1 MVFILLSVE
10 PGRVKAVSEELLE
23 IPGVYEAYS
32 VAGPYDVVAVARV
45 NHHEDLSGFVTHRV
59 GALGG
64 VESTETLIAFRTFAK
79 KDPGL
84 MGRRQLKRFYLTVLQ
99 KPLVRVPRLYTYLIG
114 SKAVQF
120 GDIGIDVPR
129 PIEEDERRSSASS
142 R

>member
-1 MVFILLSVE
+1 MITAFILLSVE
-10 PGRVKAVSEELLE
+10 PGRVKSVSEELLE

-45 NHHEDLSGFVTHRV
+45 NQHEDLSDLVTDRV

-84 MGRRQLKRFYLTVLQ
+84 LWDV
-99 KPLVRVPRLYTYLIG
+99 G
-114 SKAVQF
+114 S
-120 GDIGIDVPR
+120 
-129 PIEEDERRSSASS
+129 
-142 R
+142 